1 MIETAACQGAGTD
14 ADIQIAFTDS
24 TGKVAGPLRIREV
37 DGDCFESGVLSSLK
51 LVLSGLEIYFRL
63 YTLEGSAIKKI

>member
-37 DGDCFESGVLSSLK
+37 DGDCFELGVFLK
-51 LVLSGLEIYFRL
+51 LDVSFRVYHFRM
-63 YTLEGSAIKKI
+63 YTLEGSVIKEI